1 MKDWRQHSEVQDP
14 WAERPHLGG
23 RDITSSC
30 RKTPL
35 FFQVVSSGHRS
46 LHGSVG
52 TTVSIVL
59 QLFSGTSTCQR
70 EAAQARS
77 SSGPGMQQRLMRQ
90 QYWREKLSTTLQKIN
105 STWSSPH
112 GLWIFANSRN
122 FFDTPIFAIF
132 RRFACTFATRS
143 TREQKTI
150 YWSVIWSP

>member
-1 MKDWRQHSEVQDP
+1 
-14 WAERPHLGG
+14 
-23 RDITSSC
+23 
-30 RKTPL
+30 
-35 FFQVVSSGHRS
+35 VVSSGHRS

-112 GLWIFANSRN
+112 GPVRMVFGSLRIREIFS
-122 FFDTPIFAIF
+122 I
-132 RRFACTFATRS
+132 RRFSQFF
-143 TREQKTI
+143 
-150 YWSVIWSP
+150 VDSPAHSPLAVPGSRRLYTGLLSGLHEVGEEVLLHSRLCGPVSWFLGVRRTHLA